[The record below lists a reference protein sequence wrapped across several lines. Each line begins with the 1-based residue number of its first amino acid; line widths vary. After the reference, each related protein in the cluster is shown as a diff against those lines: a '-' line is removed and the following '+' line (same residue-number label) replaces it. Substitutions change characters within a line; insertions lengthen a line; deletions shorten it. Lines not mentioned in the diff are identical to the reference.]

1 MAHDKLGTRMKE
13 FYENRSKTFLVRRTP
28 VIIRLD
34 GKAFHTFTR
43 GFERPCDRIL
53 HEAMEATMRY
63 LCENIQGCK
72 IGYTQSDEITL
83 LLTDWETLETNAWF
97 EYNVQKIC
105 SIAASMATLAF
116 NKELARLVMEE
127 EKSWNH
133 GLTPQSLE
141 IQMEHSRYISNLKN
155 AVAKGALFDARAF
168 NIPKEEVV
176 NCFIWRQQDA
186 IRNAIQMLG
195 QTYFSHKELQGKNCA
210 EILDMLMSQKRIYI
224 NNMPATFQ
232 RGCCC
237 FKIGYP
243 HVSVDPKTQEEVV
256 THRTK
261 WTIDEEIPVFTE
273 DRSYIGRYVDE
284 YED

>member
-1 MAHDKLGTRMKE
+1 MAHDALGTRMKE
-13 FYENRSKTFLVRRTP
+13 LYENRSKTFLTRRTP

-43 GFERPCDRIL
+43 GFRRPCDRIL
-53 HEAMEATMRY
+53 HEAMESTMRY

-83 LLTDWETLETNAWF
+83 LVTDWDTLETNAWF
-97 EYNVQKIC
+97 DYNVQKIC
-105 SIAASMATLAF
+105 SIAASMATLEF
-116 NKELARLVMEE
+116 NRSLAKLVMDEE
-127 EKSWNH
+127 RSWNH

-141 IQMEHSRYISNLKN
+141 IQMEHSQYISNLEN
-155 AVAKGALFDARAF
+155 AVAKGAMFDARAF

-195 QTYFSHKELQGKNCA
+195 QTYFSHKELQGKNCT
-210 EILDMLMSQKRIYI
+210 EIVDMLINQKRIYI

-237 FKIGYP
+237 FKISYP
-243 HVSVDPKTQEEVV
+243 HVTVDAKTKEEVV
-256 THRTK
+256 TRRTK

-273 DRSYIGRYVDE
+273 DRSYIGRYVNE
-284 YED
+284 CED